1 MAEGNKWGSFPSVA
15 VAWRVSEEEFMK
27 SLSWLSNLKLRLSYG
42 QTGNDN
48 VSAYQTQ
55 GSISGAKYYT
65 FGSNESIGYVP
76 NNLRNLDLGWER
88 TTEYNVGIDF
98 GLLNNRISG
107 SVEYYNR
114 LTEDLIM
121 NKTVPVTTGY
131 SSVKANVGSVRNEG
145 FEVNIHSDNIRTKD
159 FSWRTSLN
167 FAYNKNKIVDLQYK
181 EDLTSRGQFLAGMSG
196 DYSNLWIIGQ
206 PIDIN
211 YNLMTLGV
219 WQLDEAEEAA
229 KYGCKPGQYKPLDLN
244 KDGEITDADR
254 VINGKHTPDFTGGMT
269 NTFTYKDF
277 DLSFQLSFQTGAKVY
292 NQYLVSFA
300 LEYNTQNFNN
310 LRREYWTPENPTND
324 FHQPSSSDPYDR
336 DKGRSD
342 TWNRDES
349 KACASHRL
357 GSTDYLKIN
366 YLSLGYTFN
375 GKCIKKMNLGNLRI
389 YGTVQNPFI
398 WTRDKYAFN
407 PEQMNVAIG
416 NTDFMTCNAI
426 FGVHVGF

>member
-1 MAEGNKWGSFPSVA
+1 
-15 VAWRVSEEEFMK
+15 
-27 SLSWLSNLKLRLSYG
+27 
-42 QTGNDN
+42 
-48 VSAYQTQ
+48 
-55 GSISGAKYYT
+55 
-65 FGSNESIGYVP
+65 
-76 NNLRNLDLGWER
+76 
-88 TTEYNVGIDF
+88 
-98 GLLNNRISG
+98 
-107 SVEYYNR
+107 
-114 LTEDLIM
+114 
-121 NKTVPVTTGY
+121 
-131 SSVKANVGSVRNEG
+131 
-145 FEVNIHSDNIRTKD
+145 
-159 FSWRTSLN
+159 
-167 FAYNKNKIVDLQYK
+167 
-181 EDLTSRGQFLAGMSG
+181 
-196 DYSNLWIIGQ
+196 
-206 PIDIN
+206 
-211 YNLMTLGV
+211 
-219 WQLDEAEEAA
+219 
-229 KYGCKPGQYKPLDLN
+229 
-244 KDGEITDADR
+244 
-254 VINGKHTPDFTGGMT
+254 
-269 NTFTYKDF
+269 
-277 DLSFQLSFQTGAKVY
+277 
-292 NQYLVSFA
+292 LVSFA

-426 FGVHVGF
+426 FGVNVGF

>member
-1 MAEGNKWGSFPSVA
+1 M
-15 VAWRVSEEEFMK
+15 
-27 SLSWLSNLKLRLSYG
+27 
-42 QTGNDN
+42 
-48 VSAYQTQ
+48 
-55 GSISGAKYYT
+55 
-65 FGSNESIGYVP
+65 
-76 NNLRNLDLGWER
+76 
-88 TTEYNVGIDF
+88 
-98 GLLNNRISG
+98 
-107 SVEYYNR
+107 
-114 LTEDLIM
+114 
-121 NKTVPVTTGY
+121 
-131 SSVKANVGSVRNEG
+131 
-145 FEVNIHSDNIRTKD
+145 
-159 FSWRTSLN
+159 
-167 FAYNKNKIVDLQYK
+167 FAYNKNKIVDLAYK
-181 EDLTSRGQFLAGMSG
+181 EDLSPRGLSLQGMVG
-196 DYSNLWIIGQ
+196 DYNNLWIIGQ

-211 YNLMTLGV
+211 FSMMTQGV
-219 WQLDEAEEAA
+219 YQLDEEAEAA
-229 KYGCKPGQYKPLDLN
+229 KYGARPGHYKPLDLN

-426 FGVHVGF
+426 FGVNVGF